1 MRASASFGALV
12 AMASSVSAL
21 AVGFCVSDVVGE
33 LGSVASGRE
42 EEEEH
47 VPSGRNYQRL
57 CVMESRR
64 ILVTL

>member
-1 MRASASFGALV
+1 
-12 AMASSVSAL
+12 MASSVSAL
-21 AVGFCVSDVVGE
+21 AVGFCASDVVGE